1 MFKKRKTST
10 YSTTTLPH
18 LVSLAIFSPLFKPT
32 AESKSSWNKM
42 GVENGPGPK
51 PRSVEKSRDRHGND
65 EAMFPSG
72 LPLDPQTMKNEGF

>member
-1 MFKKRKTST
+1 
-10 YSTTTLPH
+10 
-18 LVSLAIFSPLFKPT
+18 
-32 AESKSSWNKM
+32 M

-51 PRSVEKSRDRHGND
+51 PRSVEKSRDRRGND